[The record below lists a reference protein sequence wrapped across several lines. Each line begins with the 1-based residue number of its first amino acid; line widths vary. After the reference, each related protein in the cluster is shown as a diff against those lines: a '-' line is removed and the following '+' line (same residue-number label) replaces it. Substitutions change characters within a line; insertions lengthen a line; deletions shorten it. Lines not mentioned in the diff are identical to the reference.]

1 MTTPI
6 VHLRDVKKR
15 PGFLALWEKRRN
27 SKEVHWAI
35 ECFAEMLGVFLYVY
49 FGVGSTAGF
58 VIGNILS
65 QPLSSLFQ
73 VGMAYAVGILF
84 ALGVCAST
92 SGGHINPCITV
103 SLVVFKGFP
112 KLKAVRYITAQII
125 GAYIASWVV
134 YSQWKFLIVEAEET
148 LKAQGV
154 FEATQFTPNGPA
166 GIFGLYLFPG
176 QSLGRVFL
184 NEWVNCTMIGLVL
197 WAALDPTTYFL
208 PPAMGPWVVALT
220 YAACIWGFAV
230 PGISLN
236 TARDVGG
243 RLMAMS
249 VWAAGGRYAAIAA
262 LTNIPATL
270 FAVFLYEFFLADS
283 DRVVTP
289 PNLENMN
296 VHANHR
302 RLRQE
307 QKAERRSSRVQSLV
321 DLGDKLSHEKPSI
334 SAFDHAPSGN
344 VVERSNV

>member
-15 PGFLALWEKRRN
+15 PRFLALWEKRRN

-58 VIGNILS
+58 VIGNILN
-65 QPLSSLFQ
+65 QPMSSLFQ

-84 ALGVCAST
+84 ALGVF
-92 SGGHINPCITV
+92 
-103 SLVVFKGFP
+103 VFKGFP

-125 GAYIASWVV
+125 GAYIASWLV

-148 LKAQGV
+148 LKAAGEAV

-166 GIFGLYLFPG
+166 GIFGFYLFPG
-176 QSLGRVFL
+176 QSLGRAFL

-220 YAACIWGFAV
+220 YAACIWGFAI

-270 FAVFLYEFFLADS
+270 FAVFLYEFFLVDS

-289 PNLENMN
+289 PNLEVMN

-321 DLGDKLSHEKPSI
+321 DLGDGSAHEKPSI
-334 SAFDHAPSGN
+334 NAFEHTPGRNSVD
-344 VVERSNV
+344 RSNA